1 MRGLKYD
8 GRYFYQSSPLSR
20 PAGVRGLKL
29 SELYTALKAGESRPA
44 GVRGLKYHVV
54 FFEILNALVA
64 PHSRDVQIERI
75 LTSNSSL
82 ISYCEDK
89 SRREL
94 YKYLKGSHKL

>member
-1 MRGLKYD
+1 M
-8 GRYFYQSSPLSR
+8 
-20 PAGVRGLKL
+20 
-29 SELYTALKAGESRPA
+29 
-44 GVRGLKYHVV
+44 RGLKYHVV

-75 LTSNSSL
+75 LTSSSAL
-82 ISYCEDK
+82 SSYCEDK